1 MFNKTPK
8 QIQKI
13 LDDIEKNKQLLIEL
27 QKPLEKAVILV
38 IYKNYC
44 FPFTTKFE
52 SESNRSEY
60 YEYDLNQF
68 IEELSEINKKIS
80 SNPNIQLVGNVF
92 IERSAWKYDMNHG
105 VELNI
110 CYRRLEKDSEYQ
122 ARLKARQ
129 KRIQKVQSV
138 IEKKQAELA
147 SLKHFFDNS
156 NNEQ

>member
-80 SNPNIQLVGNVF
+80 F
-92 IERSAWKYDMNHG
+92 TYCRSVTY
-105 VELNI
+105 
-110 CYRRLEKDSEYQ
+110 C
-122 ARLKARQ
+122 
-129 KRIQKVQSV
+129 
-138 IEKKQAELA
+138 
-147 SLKHFFDNS
+147 NS
-156 NNEQ
+156 FCLWY